1 MTVIDREQWL
11 LEVAVRPV
19 LTLGCILVT
28 VLEFPTYAVIARP
41 FTTGLLVV
49 VCVLGLTTIL
59 PWSRIPQWT
68 QLGLLSLY
76 ALTASLLL
84 PLAQSTLAPM
94 FAFLAASATG
104 KMTGRKLAIAIAV
117 LTSLS
122 SAIAVAVVSGIAPTP
137 TQWPWWEGL
146 ITGFPAYIGIARTDR
161 VAALANAQRAAVEA
175 MRAAESEAREATLLE
190 RGRIARELH
199 DVLGHSLT
207 GIALQLDMAD
217 ALNENDRRDEATRAI
232 RHARKLAVDSIVDMR
247 GAVEA
252 LREDTV
258 PLSRTLRTI
267 ADNAGAALAVKG
279 EERPVSAEAAHA
291 IHRAAQEALTN
302 AVKHAPGADVTM
314 ELAFEKDSV
323 SLTVVNG
330 QSHAPVP
337 AGIGGGTGL
346 GLAAMRDRATA
357 LGGTLDAGPSDGG
370 WAVKLTI

>member
-11 LEVAVRPV
+11 LEVVVRPV
-19 LTLGCILVT
+19 LTFGCILVT
-28 VLEFPTYAVIARP
+28 VLELPAYEVIARP

-59 PWSRIPQWT
+59 PWSCIPQWT
-68 QLGLLSLY
+68 QLGLLGLY
-76 ALTASLLL
+76 AVTSAVLL
-84 PLAQSTLAPM
+84 PLAEPTLAPM
-94 FAFLAASATG
+94 FAFLAASASG
-104 KMTGRKLAIAIAV
+104 KLTGRKPAIAIAV

-122 SAIAVAVVSGIAPTP
+122 SAIAVTVVNGIAPSP

-146 ITGFPAYIGIARTDR
+146 ITGLPAYISIARTDR
-161 VAALANAQRAAVEA
+161 VAALSNAKRAAVEA
-175 MRAAESEAREATLLE
+175 MRAAESEAREATLVE

-217 ALNENDRRDEATRAI
+217 ALNENDRPDEATRAI

-267 ADNAGAALAVKG
+267 ADNAGASLAVLG

-302 AVKHAPGADVTM
+302 AAKHAPGADVTM
-314 ELAFEKDSV
+314 ELAFDKDSV

-330 QSHAPVP
+330 QSQVPVP

-346 GLAAMRDRATA
+346 GLAAMRDRAAA

>member
-1 MTVIDREQWL
+1 MAMIDREQWL

-28 VLEFPTYAVIARP
+28 ALEFPDHEVIARP

-49 VCVLGLTTIL
+49 VSILGLATIF
-59 PWSRIPQWT
+59 PWRRLPQWT
-68 QLGLLSLY
+68 QLGLLGLY

-84 PLAQSTLAPM
+84 PLAQPTLAPM

-104 KMTGRKLAIAIAV
+104 KLAGRKPAVAIAV
-117 LTSLS
+117 LTSVS
-122 SAIAVAVVSGIAPTP
+122 SALAVAAVNGIAPSP
-137 TQWPWWEGL
+137 TQWPWWEGFV
-146 ITGFPAYIGIARTDR
+146 TGLPAYVSIARTDR
-161 VAALANAQRAAVEA
+161 LAALANAKRAASEA

-217 ALNENDRRDEATRAI
+217 ALNENDRRDEATQAI

-258 PLSRTLRTI
+258 PLSRILRGI
-267 ADNAGAALAVKG
+267 ADNAGASLTVQG
-279 EERPVSAEAAHA
+279 EERAVPAEVAHA
-291 IHRAAQEALTN
+291 VHRTAQEALTN
-302 AVKHAPGADVTM
+302 AAKHAPGATVTM
-314 ELAFEKDSV
+314 ELVYGQDSV
-323 SLTVVNG
+323 ALTVVNG
-330 QSHAPVP
+330 QSNVPVP

-346 GLAAMRDRATA
+346 GLAAMRDRAVA
-357 LGGTLDAGPSDGG
+357 LGGALDAGPADGG
-370 WAVKLTI
+370 WTVRLTI